1 MPAHWIIDVAVGAV
15 VTLPCG
21 ESVDRDT
28 FYAWVWEAAAGLVG
42 IDEGSVTVGEAAAH
56 GLADAAL
63 VIDTA
68 AAPADR
74 DWVAGL
80 DMAQAACWF
89 ADEDSSRA
97 AASLFAAVRGCHVR
111 GMRMDVPGDDD
122 SRWQNIFSPIDV
134 PGFGVVRPAWD
145 AGHALATA
153 ESTTIFIEP
162 GVGFGTGLHET
173 TQLCL
178 AALHA
183 WRARGGRLD
192 RVLDF
197 GSGSGILGIAAAV
210 CGARHVDA
218 VEVDTLVH
226 GAILANAARNGVAER
241 VRVWPTPPA
250 DAGPYD
256 LVLANIVATVLLEH
270 AAMLCA
276 RLEATAGIVLSGL
289 RVEDAQAVAD
299 RFAALL
305 DRQPH
310 VATRGEWR
318 CLTFAGGERPAGG
331 PAIQ

>member
-1 MPAHWIIDVAVGAV
+1 VAVEAI

-21 ESVDRDT
+21 ESVDRDA
-28 FYAWVWEAAAGLVG
+28 FYAWVWEAAVGLVG
-42 IDEGSVTVGEAAAH
+42 IDEGSVTVGEAAAQ
-56 GLADAAL
+56 GLADTAL

-80 DMAQAACWF
+80 DMAHAACWF
-89 ADEDSSRA
+89 ADEDSSTA
-97 AASLFAAVRGCHVR
+97 AASLLAAVRGCHVR
-111 GMRMDVPGDDD
+111 GMRMDVSGADDG
-122 SRWQNIFSPIDV
+122 RWQNTFSPIDV

-178 AALHA
+178 AA
-183 WRARGGRLD
+183 
-192 RVLDF
+192 
-197 GSGSGILGIAAAV
+197 
-210 CGARHVDA
+210 
-218 VEVDTLVH
+218 
-226 GAILANAARNGVAER
+226 ILANAVRNGVAER

-256 LVLANIVATVLLEH
+256 LVLANIVAPVLLEH

-276 RLEATAGIVLSGL
+276 KLEATAGIVLSGL
-289 RVEDAQAVAD
+289 QATDVEAVAD

-318 CLTFAGGERPAGG
+318 CLTFTGGERPAGG

>member
-1 MPAHWIIDVAVGAV
+1 MPAHWIIDVAVEAV

-21 ESVDRDT
+21 ESVDRDA

-42 IDEGSVTVGEAAAH
+42 IDEGSVTVGEAAAQ

-97 AASLFAAVRGCHVR
+97 AASLLAAVLGCHVR
-111 GMRMDVPGDDD
+111 GVRMDVPGDDD
-122 SRWQNIFSPIDV
+122 ARWQNTFSPIDV

-145 AGHALATA
+145 AGHALGTA

-226 GAILANAARNGVAER
+226 GAILANAVRNGVAER

-256 LVLANIVATVLLEH
+256 LVLANIVAPVLLEH
-270 AAMLCA
+270 ADRLCG
-276 RLEATAGIVLSGL
+276 RLGRAAGCVLSGL
-289 RVEDAQAVAD
+289 QAVYVEAVAD
-299 RFAALL
+299 RYAALL

-310 VATRGEWR
+310 VAARGEWR
-318 CLTFAGGERPAGG
+318 CLTFTGGERPVGG